1 MIFKDGELFEM
12 LKSID
17 KKLDI
22 IISMKKAE
30 KIKKANERRD

>member
-1 MIFKDGELFEM
+1 MIFKDSELFEM

-22 IISMKKAE
+22 IISMQKAE